1 MRPPGPAF
9 GRIDRANRQT
19 FRSACSC
26 IERRFVVEARQ
37 RPGAQGGEPL
47 AEVVQETQVVF
58 VPVEHEERGAQHDRA
73 DALQVFHLAGGL
85 AERGLV
91 LVFEDGG
98 DELGGFGGGTVMGG
112 VGDENGCGHG
122 KSFGGGG
129 GEG

>member
-58 VPVEHEERGAQHDRA
+58 VPVEHEERGARHDRA
-73 DALQVFHLAGGL
+73 DALQALDLLDGR
-85 AERGLV
+85 AERAQAAA
-91 LVFEDGG
+91 FE
-98 DELGGFGGGTVMGG
+98 
-112 VGDENGCGHG
+112 
-122 KSFGGGG
+122 GGGG
-129 GEG
+129 HDGSFFLGGEINRLVS